1 MKTASR
7 YAPNSI
13 ASAKKHIYSRLIDYF
28 LTFISTIALF
38 AIMMP
43 ISMNTS
49 IYKEVTAE
57 YASQR
62 KGFYE
67 YINETGILR
76 LNASGTDLLS
86 IATEAESY
94 VERVAKTS
102 AYVHNV
108 TFPKK
113 NDDGTYSEVIVDVK
127 ETFIYEQDTY
137 RLDNVS
143 HYYQKYKHTQ
153 EELNDYVIDNVHK
166 KYEELTPT
174 QRIDYQ
180 YKTIMDVTTS
190 NFVSSDNA
198 DYIARGEGIATY
210 VVLTEQMTEKIKLY
224 YKNDRNDTSLHE
236 SIFNSFVR
244 GTQKAI
250 NDVETNSK
258 VYKNIENNINVITQK
273 YSRFQIVVYA
283 ICYVIAY
290 LLLNILVCVFSKEWT
305 TIGQKVMGLAMCEV
319 DEMEPPVWKYLIFH
333 GLSFFGF
340 SSSALL
346 SFILL
351 GNIGVTSLK
360 VFPHISF
367 LAIMIFILT
376 LNLFSLFMP
385 LFNKKNYDLS
395 TFFVK
400 IVHKDKHEFDVPVGM
415 DISDKVEEENGNDD
429 EQD

>member
-1 MKTASR
+1 MMKTASR

-28 LTFISTIALF
+28 LTFIITVTLF

-49 IYKEVTAE
+49 IYQNVSKE

-62 KGFYE
+62 RGFYE
-67 YINETGILR
+67 FINETGILR
-76 LNASGTDLLS
+76 LNAAGTDLLS
-86 IATEAESY
+86 VGEEAESY
-94 VERVAKTS
+94 VQRVAKTS

-108 TFPKK
+108 TFPKL
-113 NDDGTYSEVIVDVK
+113 NDDGTYSEVAVDIK
-127 ETFIYEQDTY
+127 ETFIYERETY
-137 RLDNVS
+137 RLDNIS
-143 HYYQKYKHTQ
+143 HYFQKYKHTQ
-153 EELNDYVIDNVHK
+153 NELNDYLIDGVHK
-166 KYEELTPT
+166 KYEELTPS
-174 QRIDYQ
+174 QKDDYQ
-180 YKTIMDVTTS
+180 YKNIMEVTTS
-190 NFVSSDNA
+190 NFVSSDNP
-198 DYIARGEGIATY
+198 DYIARGGDVSTY
-210 VVLTEQMTEKIKLY
+210 VVLSEQMTEKIKLY
-224 YKNDRNDTSLHE
+224 YKNDRNDTSLHQ
-236 SIFNSFVR
+236 SIFNSFIK

-250 NDVETNSK
+250 NDVEVNSHI
-258 VYKNIENNINVITQK
+258 YKNIESKINIISQK
-273 YSRFQIVVYA
+273 YSRIQIVVYML
-283 ICYVIAY
+283 CYVVSY
-290 LLLNILVCVFSKEWT
+290 LLLNILVALFSKEWIT
-305 TIGQKVMGLAMCEV
+305 VGQKVMGLALCEV
-319 DEMEPPVWKYLIFH
+319 DEMEPPIWKYLVFH

-346 SFILL
+346 SFVLL

-376 LNLFSLFMP
+376 LNTFSLFMP

-415 DISDKVEEENGNDD
+415 DISDKVEEDGKQ
-429 EQD
+429 QD